1 MNIHNDTRTFR
12 LEIEET
18 SGFYFCDHFY
28 EAFKDKGKVRN
39 ASVWTKKVQKKLFD
53 NVDKMCWNFSIS
65 VTRYRMIF
73 FFEARKLLIQH
84 YPIVT
89 ATNRYIVYINIDVG
103 E

>member
-1 MNIHNDTRTFR
+1 MNIQNDTCTFR
-12 LEIEET
+12 IEIEET

-28 EAFKDKGKVRN
+28 KAFKDKVKVRN
-39 ASVWTKKVQKKLFD
+39 ASVWTKKVQKKLYD
-53 NVDKMCWNFSIS
+53 NIGKMFWNFSIS

>member
-39 ASVWTKKVQKKLFD
+39 ASV
-53 NVDKMCWNFSIS
+53 
-65 VTRYRMIF
+65 
-73 FFEARKLLIQH
+73 
-84 YPIVT
+84 
-89 ATNRYIVYINIDVG
+89 
-103 E
+103 